1 MTDKDIIGK
10 LPKRN
15 KSNMVN
21 LFSGMK
27 RKVNARSV
35 ETIVT
40 PFGGS
45 GHAILPKTWIG
56 KKVRVTLINEVS
68 KGL

>member
-1 MTDKDIIGK
+1 
-10 LPKRN
+10 
-15 KSNMVN
+15 
-21 LFSGMK
+21 MK
-27 RKVNARSV
+27 RKENTSSI
-35 ETIVT
+35 ETVVT

-56 KKVRVTLINEVS
+56 KKVRVTQIKEIS

>member
-1 MTDKDIIGK
+1 
-10 LPKRN
+10 
-15 KSNMVN
+15 
-21 LFSGMK
+21 MK
-27 RKVNARSV
+27 RKVDARSV

-45 GHAILPKTWIG
+45 GHAILPKNWIG
-56 KKVRVTLINEVS
+56 KKVIVTLKNEIS

>member
-1 MTDKDIIGK
+1 MKGK
-10 LPKRN
+10 AN
-15 KSNMVN
+15 V
-21 LFSGMK
+21 
-27 RKVNARSV
+27 RSV

>member
-1 MTDKDIIGK
+1 MKGK
-10 LPKRN
+10 EN
-15 KSNMVN
+15 VS
-21 LFSGMK
+21 
-27 RKVNARSV
+27 SV
-35 ETIVT
+35 ETAVT

-56 KKVRVTLINEVS
+56 KKVRVTLIKEIS

>member
-1 MTDKDIIGK
+1 MLISSYK
-10 LPKRN
+10 LYSRM
-15 KSNMVN
+15 KS
-21 LFSGMK
+21 
-27 RKVNARSV
+27 KVNARSV
-35 ETIVT
+35 EAVVT

-56 KKVRVTLINEVS
+56 KKVRVSLISEIS